1 MLDYHRQASQADLMH
16 PNFEHLLPWFVAV
29 GAGAGAG
36 GAMRIHARATYGD
49 LAMKAQA
56 FAHTADRLVMDAKS
70 IDQLRSGAN
79 GTTALLG
86 HAA

>member
-1 MLDYHRQASQADLMH
+1 
-16 PNFEHLLPWFVAV
+16 
-29 GAGAGAG
+29 
-36 GAMRIHARATYGD
+36 MRIHARATYGD